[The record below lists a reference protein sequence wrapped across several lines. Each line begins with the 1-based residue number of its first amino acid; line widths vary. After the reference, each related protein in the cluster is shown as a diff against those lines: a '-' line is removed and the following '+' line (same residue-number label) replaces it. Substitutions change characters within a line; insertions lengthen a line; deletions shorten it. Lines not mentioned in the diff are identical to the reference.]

1 MSGRVRRRA
10 ELGQHFLAGGR
21 LAAELVEQAGVG
33 AGDLVVEIG
42 AGSGVLTEALAR
54 RAGRVVAKLPFGS
67 TAAFLRR
74 LPTYRQ
80 LRRLAHD
87 LGFGLDARPADLD
100 AVQWAGLYAFLD
112 NGPPGKT
119 R

>member
-1 MSGRVRRRA
+1 VSGGASRRA

-54 RAGRVVAKLPFGS
+54 RAGRVVAGLP
-67 TAAFLRR
+67 LRR
-74 LPTYRQ
+74 GLVPPLTYRQ
-80 LRRLAHD
+80 LRRLARD

-100 AVQWAGLYAFLD
+100 VVQWAGLYAFLD
-112 NGPPGKT
+112 KGPPGKT

>member
-1 MSGRVRRRA
+1 VAGHRRFTA
-10 ELGQHFLAGGR
+10 L
-21 LAAELVEQAGVG
+21 VG
-33 AGDLVVEIG
+33 AAFRHPG
-42 AGSGVLTEALAR
+42 
-54 RAGRVVAKLPFGS
+54 LP
-67 TAAFLRR
+67 LRR
-74 LPTYRQ
+74 GLVPPLTYRQ
-80 LRRLAHD
+80 LCRLARD